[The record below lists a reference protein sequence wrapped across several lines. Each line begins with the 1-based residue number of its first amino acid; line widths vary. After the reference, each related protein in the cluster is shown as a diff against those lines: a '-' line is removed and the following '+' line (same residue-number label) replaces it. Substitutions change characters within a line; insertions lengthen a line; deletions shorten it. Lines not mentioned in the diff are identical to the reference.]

1 MRLLCETVVK
11 DILPAVRS
19 LIAKD
24 LQEKGYT
31 QTEIAD
37 LLGLTQPA
45 VSQYLSAA
53 RGAKVQRIEQDPEAS
68 DAVADLVE
76 MLLADTDDG
85 DLSSKFCEVCASI
98 RDRGLVDASF
108 ENSEDLQGMCDLQD

>member
-31 QTEIAD
+31 QTEISD
-37 LLGLTQPA
+37 LLGITQPA
-45 VSQYLSAA
+45 VSQYLSRA
-53 RGAKVQRIEQDPEAS
+53 RGAKVQRIEQDGAAS
-68 DAVADLVE
+68 GEVAELVDL
-76 MLLADTDDG
+76 LLADAADEE
-85 DLSSKFCEVCASI
+85 LSAKFCEVCASI
-98 RDRGLVDASF
+98 RERGLVDASF
-108 ENSEDLQGMCDLQD
+108 DDSEDLEGMCDLSP